1 METNITKKKT
11 NFFSLFKT
19 WAKMIKLEH
28 TLFSLPF
35 VFISAL
41 SSLEYMKNNS
51 ENFSF
56 NGIVFFMDFS
66 MSFRC
71 PLRGHDSK

>member
-1 METNITKKKT
+1 
-11 NFFSLFKT
+11 
-19 WAKMIKLEH
+19 MIKLEH
-28 TLFSLPF
+28 TLFLPF

-56 NGIVFFMDFS
+56 NGIVFFMDFP
-66 MSFRC
+66 MF
-71 PLRGHDSK
+71 